1 MKNTGNNFLDKH
13 LMTIV
18 VFAIVFV
25 VVIFFAEIFLVYDKL
40 GAYSNL
46 IVAFTSV
53 CAILIAIRQGEI
65 NLRILRIDSKI
76 NSHNNL
82 KIALFSKRIA
92 FISEL
97 RMRFEKI
104 EEIILKV
111 WKYPPEIEF
120 EAFNSQL
127 LDKLKLLDYKLD
139 SDLKKDLFLKINDL
153 HLFVKQ
159 NQELLSFEVE
169 EIDLSDIDDFI
180 SQFKTVIYFLS
191 SVSQMAVAIDC
202 LKSKNLPECNKYI
215 RKRILDQEDFN
226 YLEDV
231 EEDGNPHLENEKVDL
246 ANLEETLTK
255 EIQTSLTL
263 VKEFEDKT
271 PWREF
276 KHLYELFISKIIQIS
291 KIQ

>member
-13 LMTIV
+13 LITIV
-18 VFAIVFV
+18 MFAIVFV

-97 RMRFEKI
+97 RTRFEKI
-104 EEIILKV
+104 EEIIFKV

-120 EAFNSQL
+120 KEFNNEL
-127 LDKLKLLDYKLD
+127 LEKLKLIDYKLD
-139 SDLKKDLFLKINDL
+139 SELKKDLFLKINDL

-159 NQELLSFEVE
+159 NQELLSFEAE
-169 EIDLSDIDDFI
+169 ELDLDDIDDFI
-180 SQFKTVIYFLS
+180 AQFKSVIYFLS

-226 YLEDV
+226 YSEES
-231 EEDGNPHLENEKVDL
+231 EEDENSPFETDKVDMV
-246 ANLEETLTK
+246 NLEETLKK
-255 EIQTSLTL
+255 EIKTSLIL
-263 VKEFEDKT
+263 VNEFQDKT

-291 KIQ
+291 KIS